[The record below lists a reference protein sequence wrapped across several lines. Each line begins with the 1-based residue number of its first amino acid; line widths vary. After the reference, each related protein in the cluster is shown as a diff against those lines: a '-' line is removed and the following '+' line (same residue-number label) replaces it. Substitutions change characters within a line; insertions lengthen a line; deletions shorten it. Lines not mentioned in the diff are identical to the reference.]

1 MNAGYVSAPLQ
12 RRVRDRASNRCEYC
26 GVSQAGQE
34 ATFHVDHIRP
44 RRDGGRTTLENLAL
58 ACVSCSL
65 RKGART
71 SAIDPEQNNW
81 PSCLTREV
89 WTGAHTLSFADD
101 FRLIGRTPEGRATV
115 QLLSMN
121 RPLAIEIR
129 REEALKAKYLTPR

>member
-1 MNAGYVSAPLQ
+1 MNGGYVSAPLQ

-26 GVSQAGQE
+26 GISQAGQE

-44 RRDGGRTTLENLAL
+44 RRDGGRTTSENLAL

-71 SAIDPEQNNW
+71 SAIDPETEQLAELFNPRSLDW
-81 PSCLTREV
+81 R
-89 WTGAHTLSFADD
+89 AHFELADD
-101 FRLIGRTPEGRATV
+101 FRLVGRTPEGRATV
-115 QLLSMN
+115 QLLSIN